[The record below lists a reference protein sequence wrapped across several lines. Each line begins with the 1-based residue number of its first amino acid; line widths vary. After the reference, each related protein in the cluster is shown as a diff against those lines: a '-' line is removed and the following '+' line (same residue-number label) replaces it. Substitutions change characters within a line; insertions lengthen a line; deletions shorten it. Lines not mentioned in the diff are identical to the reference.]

1 MAIVLSMIWG
11 CPDSGQ
17 HKSCRHS
24 IWALLLHPSIS
35 QKLGIFLC
43 HQLSPLEAPLS
54 GSYPSLQSLKIH
66 LSHRELDSVWSILVS
81 PSDGWEREKTTPY
94 IYCTAFL
101 LVLAG
106 PLWPHVPWKNTSTHP
121 CIIPLSFR
129 TLWGNK
135 TISSPWLERR
145 KPETVCC
152 RFPSVFIPHAR
163 GRLWGWQ
170 PPLCFFH
177 NNCSLQIAHEIC
189 AESLCCPRTWPKPS
203 SGLPRFSNS
212 HDSQSRW

>member
-1 MAIVLSMIWG
+1 M
-11 CPDSGQ
+11 D
-17 HKSCRHS
+17 
-24 IWALLLHPSIS
+24 
-35 QKLGIFLC
+35 
-43 HQLSPLEAPLS
+43 
-54 GSYPSLQSLKIH
+54 
-66 LSHRELDSVWSILVS
+66 
-81 PSDGWEREKTTPY
+81 ERRRRPPP

-121 CIIPLSFR
+121 CISPLSFR
-129 TLWGNK
+129 TLWGSK
-135 TISSPWLERR
+135 TISSSRLERW
-145 KPETVCC
+145 KPETVCS

-163 GRLWGWQ
+163 GRLCGWQ

-212 HDSQSRW
+212 HDSESQWYKASFHTNKCSMEEASSAAVELLSSIECTPSTSSSQGNSEKIKCLSN